1 MVNISN
7 GNISEGSMELSLD
20 DLGKVSGGT
29 VEEAEV
35 YLKTLEE
42 KYGAKTRMDLL
53 IMTGEESETWGALV
67 HRKPGQG

>member
-7 GNISEGSMELSLD
+7 GNISKGSMEMSLG

-29 VEEAEV
+29 VEEVEAN
-35 YLKTLEE
+35 LKTLEE
-42 KYGAKTRMDLL
+42 KYGAKTWMDLL
-53 IMTGEESETWGALV
+53 MMTEEESETWGALV